1 LEAVTGLGYS
11 CSVVTGTDVITKRA
25 RSVLKTSGIKDAPVD
40 LERVLAYLR
49 LHHERPWHLSTDVWE
64 GLTRPTRGRTR
75 LKAQERA
82 PTARERWRL
91 AHEIGHHVLHGD
103 QPVPRQVQWE
113 KNELEHEAD
122 LFAAEL
128 LMPGSLVEKAVKDLE
143 GHIDIE
149 ETARTFRV
157 GRQEMEK
164 RLRQLG
170 LLRGE
175 VLGRM

>member
-1 LEAVTGLGYS
+1 MAN
-11 CSVVTGTDVITKRA
+11 DVIAKRA
-25 RSVLKTSGIKDAPVD
+25 KGVLKSAGIKEAPVD

-64 GLTRPTRGRTR
+64 GLARPATRGRTR
-75 LKAQERA
+75 LKRQEKA
-82 PTARERWRL
+82 ATARERWRL
-91 AHEIGHHVLHGD
+91 AHEIGHHVLHAD
-103 QPVPRQVQWE
+103 HASPRQTGWE

-128 LMPGSLVEKAVKDLE
+128 LMPEQLVEKAVTELD

-149 ETARTFRV
+149 ETARAFRV

>member
-1 LEAVTGLGYS
+1 MEP
-11 CSVVTGTDVITKRA
+11 GTIQRRA
-25 RSVLKTSGIKDAPVD
+25 AHVLKAAGVREPPVD
-40 LERVLAYLR
+40 LARVLAYLR
-49 LHHERPWHLSTDVWE
+49 LHHERPWHLSADVWE
-64 GLTRPTRGRTR
+64 ALTRPARGRTR
-75 LKAQERA
+75 LTRQERA

-91 AHEIGHHVLHGD
+91 AHEIGHHVLHGAE
-103 QPVPRQVQWE
+103 PVPRRAQWE

-122 LFAAEL
+122 QFAAEL
-128 LMPGSLVEKAVKDLE
+128 LMPEPLLARAVRDQGS
-143 GHIDIE
+143 HIDIE
-149 ETARTFRV
+149 ETARIFRV

>member
-1 LEAVTGLGYS
+1 MDN
-11 CSVVTGTDVITKRA
+11 DVIAKRA
-25 RSVLKTSGIKDAPVD
+25 KSALKASAIKEAPVD

-64 GLTRPTRGRTR
+64 GLVRPATRGRTR
-75 LKAQERA
+75 FKRQERA
-82 PTARERWRL
+82 ATARERWRL
-91 AHEIGHHVLHGD
+91 AHEIGHHVLHAD
-103 QPVPRQVQWE
+103 HVSLRQTGWE

-128 LMPGSLVEKAVKDLE
+128 LMPESLLEKAVKALE
-143 GHIDIE
+143 GQIDIE
-149 ETARTFRV
+149 EIARVFRV

>member
-1 LEAVTGLGYS
+1 MTEP
-11 CSVVTGTDVITKRA
+11 DVITKRA
-25 RSVLKTSGIKDAPVD
+25 KGVLSSASIKDAPVD

-49 LHHERPWHLSTDVWE
+49 LHHERPWHLSADVWE
-64 GLTRPTRGRTR
+64 GLTRPGRGRTR

-128 LMPGSLVEKAVKDLE
+128 LMPGAVLEKVIKGFE
-143 GHIDIE
+143 GAIDIE
-149 ETARTFRV
+149 EAARTFRV

>member
-1 LEAVTGLGYS
+1 MEPALIG
-11 CSVVTGTDVITKRA
+11 KRA
-25 RSVLKTSGIKDAPVD
+25 KAALKSAGIKEAPVD

-49 LHHERPWHLSTDVWE
+49 LHHERPWHLSTDVWD
-64 GLTRPTRGRTR
+64 GLARPGRGRTR
-75 LKAQERA
+75 FKAQERA

-103 QPVPRQVQWE
+103 QPAPRQVQWE

-128 LMPGSLVEKAVKDLE
+128 LMPESLVERAVKSLE
-143 GHIDIE
+143 GRIDIE
-149 ETARTFRV
+149 ETARSFRV